1 MTQITLALPMPPSL
15 NRTYKT
21 GKGVFYKDAK
31 ASQWALNALWSIRAA
46 GVPKLPA
53 GRYSL
58 SLTLH
63 GLRKNS
69 DLDNRVKAIQDVLQA
84 SGIIENDKHIDRLH
98 VYRGL
103 GGPPA
108 LVDILV
114 ELITTK

>member
-1 MTQITLALPMPPSL
+1 MNQIVLALSMPPSL

-21 GKGVFYKDAK
+21 GNGRFYKDDVANK
-31 ASQWALNALWSIRAA
+31 WVTDALWNIKALKI
-46 GVPKLPA
+46 PKLPK

-63 GLRKNS
+63 GLRKNA
-69 DLDNRVKAIQDVLQA
+69 DLDNRVKIVQDLLQA

-103 GGPPA
+103 PGKPA

-114 ELITTK
+114 ELIPE